1 MTMLHQ
7 GRQTSVGDSSR
18 SKSTVRRSID
28 LWRRRVSSLHINVP
42 AHAIVFY
49 QVIMMNN
56 DMPTSVP
63 DSTAKQIMRKCQVVM
78 MNNDTP
84 TSVTGVHSRLCPV
97 VQHLTMMETTLLSK
111 LLGDVKC
118 QRLYMTL
125 SSWYVE
131 SLEDYSHSMMAWDQQ
146 PATIVVTRSTPRGHD
161 THTRNNHQRV
171 QQQLAACA
179 RSRLLVQH
187 STTERQEQPMAL
199 DWFSMLTRTTHRRLP
214 SLCIHL
220 TTFRTR
226 CISVVDASAV
236 LAMTMISPPFLHF
249 ARIRARRR
257 RHLAHRMIGCLS
269 TVSNRN
275 RLT

>member
-146 PATIVVTRSTPRGHD
+146 PATIVVTRSLVYLMRDMPVVFPILLWFLHCLSRSFHRVVLVEDRQQTKDSSMTAIYQRYETSPLYSD
-161 THTRNNHQRV
+161 T
-171 QQQLAACA
+171 
-179 RSRLLVQH
+179 
-187 STTERQEQPMAL
+187 
-199 DWFSMLTRTTHRRLP
+199 
-214 SLCIHL
+214 
-220 TTFRTR
+220 
-226 CISVVDASAV
+226 SVVS
-236 LAMTMISPPFLHF
+236 FL
-249 ARIRARRR
+249 
-257 RHLAHRMIGCLS
+257 
-269 TVSNRN
+269 
-275 RLT
+275 